1 MSYRVDYIGA
11 TWCKVCK
18 TVKPEIER
26 LSKEYDITVKLMDV
40 DEDQL
45 EDIKKVPTVR
55 LYKDDVLVKEIVTEH
70 VKGLNTE
77 LALTKGVKLD
87 EDF

>member
-11 TWCKVCK
+11 TWCKVCVK
-18 TVKPEIER
+18 VKPEIER
-26 LSKEYDITVKLMDV
+26 LAKEYDVTVKLMDV

-55 LYKDDVLVKEIVTEH
+55 LYKDDVLVNEIVTEH
-70 VKGLNTE
+70 VKGLTKE

>member
-18 TVKPEIER
+18 IVFPELER
-26 LSKEYDITVKLMDV
+26 LLKEYSIPLKTFDV
-40 DEDQL
+40 DLDNL

-55 LYKDDVLVKEIVTEH
+55 LFKDDSLVKEIVTEH
-70 VKGLNTE
+70 VKTLKNE
-77 LALTKGVKLD
+77 LALTKGVELD
-87 EDF
+87 KDF

>member
-11 TWCKVCK
+11 TWCKVCVV
-18 TVKPEIER
+18 VKPEIEK
-26 LSKEYDITVKLMDV
+26 LAKNYDIAIKLMDV
-40 DEDQL
+40 DDDNI

-55 LYKDDVLVKEIVTEH
+55 LYKDDVLVKEFVTEH
-70 VKGLNTE
+70 VKSLNTE
-77 LALTKGVKLD
+77 LALTKKVTLD